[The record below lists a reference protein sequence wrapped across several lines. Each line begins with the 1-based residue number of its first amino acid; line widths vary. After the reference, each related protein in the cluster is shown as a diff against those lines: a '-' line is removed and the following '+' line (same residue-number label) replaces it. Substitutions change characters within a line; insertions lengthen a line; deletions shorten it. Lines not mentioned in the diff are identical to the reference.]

1 MILFDIDY
9 DETDSLPMNEIT
21 RLRNALNVFPDGF
34 VQLEARTDSRGGLE
48 YNYDL
53 ATRRMEF
60 AKDVFIQKGI
70 NENRFLEFIY
80 GKTNPLADNKSPE
93 GRQKNRSVLVTFE
106 RSVPLVQFS
115 GRITDHETDQGIKGR
130 VYIGTEFY
138 QDSVDTNENGEFVV
152 RLPET
157 GSFSLEFFSP
167 DYIKGREYYQFKE
180 DADSLRQISLEPL
193 KIGMTFSFDDMLFY
207 PNTTILMED
216 YKHTLPRLYDMMHIA
231 KNYRFE
237 IQGHVH
243 SPRRSPQREG
253 TYFYDLSA
261 RRANMVYQYLVDRG
275 IEPERLEW
283 NAYSNYQMVFPG
295 ARTEMQMRRN
305 RRVVIKVLEPLEPQT
320 SNY

>member
-1 MILFDIDY
+1 MILFEIDY
-9 DETDSLPMNEIT
+9 DRTDSLPINEIT

-48 YNYDL
+48 YNFDL

-60 AKDVFIQKGI
+60 AKSVFLEKGI

-106 RSVPLVQFS
+106 RAVPLVLFS
-115 GRITDHETDQGIKGR
+115 GKITDQETGDGIEGKI
-130 VYIGTEFY
+130 YIGTGFF
-138 QDSVDTNENGEFVV
+138 QDSVETNEYGEFVV
-152 RLPET
+152 KLPKT
-157 GSFSLEFFSP
+157 GDFSFEFFSP
-167 DYIKGREYYQFKE
+167 DYIKGRQYYQFKA
-180 DADSLRQISLEPL
+180 DADSLKNIKLEPL

-207 PNTTILMED
+207 PNTTILMKD
-216 YKHTLPRLYDMMHIA
+216 YKHTLPRLFDMMDIA

-261 RRANMVYQYLVDRG
+261 RRARMVHQYLIDRG
-275 IEPERLEW
+275 IEPDRLEW
-283 NAYSNYQMVFPG
+283 NAYSNYHMVFPG

-305 RRVVIKVLEPLEPQT
+305 RRVVIKVLDPLNQ
-320 SNY
+320 